1 MVHSL
6 LRSNS
11 DHMRQVALERQMLAV
26 SDQRVAKIPVG
37 VPLGDIPVGEMPG
50 PGPGP

>member
-11 DHMRQVALERQMLAV
+11 DHMKQVALEGQMLAV
-26 SDQRVAKIPVG
+26 ADQRVAKIPVG
-37 VPLGDIPVGEMPG
+37 VPSGDTPVGEMPE
-50 PGPGP
+50 PGP

>member
-6 LRSNS
+6 LCSNS
-11 DHMRQVALERQMLAV
+11 DHMRQVALEGQMLAV

-37 VPLGDIPVGEMPG
+37 VPLGDTTVEEMPE
-50 PGPGP
+50 PGP